1 MAPKK
6 KVVSGVDKSR
16 PKNNPVTPAKKS
28 SGDRPGPWDNIGRGL
43 KTAGKVTYEVS
54 GAGDVKRFA
63 QNPSLKNAASLGLT
77 VASYAGG
84 PALRAAAVG
93 RAANASFAA
102 QKAVLST
109 RAAKVGLPIAEKSMK
124 FSRPAGAK
132 ALNVPK
138 GNLVQASGKKV
149 AVSGF
154 EKATTA
160 KNVNR
165 VQAGRAAAVNIQ
177 ATKAGKVA
185 AKQTMKAA
193 APKIKAANIAGI
205 ALAGSKAG
213 TTVSADKNKNKKKK

>member
-1 MAPKK
+1 MAAKK

-63 QNPSLKNAASLGLT
+63 KNPSLKNAASLGLT

-93 RAANASFAA
+93 RAAKAGFAA

-109 RAAKVGLPIAEKSMK
+109 KAAKVGLPIADKSMK
-124 FSRPAGAK
+124 FASKTTSSGAK
-132 ALNVPK
+132 TTVGK
-138 GNLVQASGKKV
+138 LVTQSEKSIP
-149 AVSGF
+149 VSGF
-154 EKATTA
+154 AKATTP

-165 VQAGRAAAVNIQ
+165 VKAGRAAAVNTQ
-177 ATKAGKVA
+177 ATQAGKDA
-185 AKQTMKAA
+185 AKKTMKAA
-193 APKIKAANIAGI
+193 APKIKAANTAGI

-213 TTVSADKNKNKKKK
+213 TTVSADKNKKKKK

>member
-16 PKNNPVTPAKKS
+16 PKNNPVTPAKKP

-63 QNPSLKNAASLGLT
+63 KNPSLKTGAFLGLT
-77 VASYAGG
+77 IASYAGG
-84 PALRAAAVG
+84 PALRAVTAS
-93 RAANASFAA
+93 RAAKASFAA
-102 QKAVLST
+102 QKKVLANK
-109 RAAKVGLPIAEKSMK
+109 AAKVGLPIAEKSMK

-132 ALNVPK
+132 ALSVPK

-165 VQAGRAAAVNIQ
+165 VQAGRAAAVNAE
-177 ATKAGKVA
+177 ATREGKLA
-185 AKQTMKAA
+185 AKRVTDAA
-193 APKIKAANIAGI
+193 SRKIKTADTAGI